1 MKKIIS
7 FIMAVML
14 TATTYGFVGTNE
26 NFGASTVYAAEA
38 FNSDDFEIKN
48 NVIVKCSNQE
58 IRSVVIP
65 DNIVGI
71 EPEAFKGCTE
81 LETVEMTNSV
91 RWIGENA
98 FQYCFSLKD
107 VTVSSFIT
115 NGEKVFSD
123 CENEWSIENG
133 YSSDGFNVTFS
144 DSEITK
150 YEEEDEADF
159 HSDMYVRDSAFRD
172 CKYVKSVNIPEKYIC
187 IEPEAFKGCTELET
201 VEMTNSVRWI
211 GENAFQYC
219 FSLKDVTV
227 SSFITNGEEV
237 FSDCIIDWSIENGYS
252 SDGFNVRF
260 SDSEIT
266 KYEKEDEADFHSD
279 MYVRSSAFQDCEYVK
294 SVFIPENYVYVE
306 DGAFV
311 HCSNLRKATLPSTLK
326 KYDNN
331 AFAYSPTVI
340 SVTGATIGDTN
351 NDGSLTS
358 ADLMRLRKYLLGNDM
373 TIMNSDM
380 NQDDRINIID
390 MIKLIGL
397 FLDE

>member
-26 NFGASTVYAAEA
+26 DFGASTVYAAEA

-115 NGEKVFSD
+115 NGREIFSD
-123 CENEWSIENG
+123 CIIDWSIENG

-144 DSEITK
+144 DSEIVK
-150 YEEEDEADF
+150 HKEEDEAEF
-159 HSDMYVRDSAFRD
+159 NADMYVR
-172 CKYVKSVNIPEKYIC
+172 
-187 IEPEAFKGCTELET
+187 G
-201 VEMTNSVRWI
+201 
-211 GENAFQYC
+211 
-219 FSLKDVTV
+219 
-227 SSFITNGEEV
+227 
-237 FSDCIIDWSIENGYS
+237 
-252 SDGFNVRF
+252 
-260 SDSEIT
+260 
-266 KYEKEDEADFHSD
+266 
-279 MYVRSSAFQDCEYVK
+279 SAFQDCEYVK
-294 SVFIPENYVYVE
+294 SVLIPENYVYVE

-311 HCSNLRKATLPSTLK
+311 HCSNLKKATLPSTLK

-331 AFAYSPTVI
+331 AFSFSPTVI
-340 SVTGATIGDTN
+340 SVTGATFGDAN

-390 MIKLIGL
+390 LIKLVSL